1 MDNSGLPLLLCPFG
15 FFYQEGLTIYPV
27 MMKRK
32 MLLMMMMII
41 TVFDTIARSFIEI
54 LPLAMF

>member
-1 MDNSGLPLLLCPFG
+1 
-15 FFYQEGLTIYPV
+15 
-27 MMKRK
+27 MMK

-41 TVFDTIARSFIEI
+41 TVFGTIARSFIEI